1 MGEGG
6 IRTEKNRFLL
16 LHPYNEKIIQIFA
29 QGTHIV
35 KVEYE
40 CENGCEN
47 ANANASIQRTESIII
62 NNNYNAQCNINGDNS
77 TEKY

>member
-6 IRTEKNRFLL
+6 IRTEKIVFLL

-47 ANANASIQRTESIII
+47 ANARIQRTESIII
-62 NNNYNAQCNINGDNS
+62 NNNYNAQWNINGDNS